1 LSEGLLLGIDAGTTA
16 VKAALFDH
24 ELRPVAEAR
33 RAVAVTHP
41 RAGWVE
47 QDPELILAAVL
58 DAVAEVLE
66 RARGREILAAGLDHQ
81 GESVL
86 AWDRDSGR
94 ALTPVIVWQDKR
106 QEALLAAIAATED
119 GARVAERS
127 GMPLDPYFSAG
138 KLAWLLANDEAVQR
152 ARAAGTLRLGTV
164 DAFLVDRLG
173 GRFATDLSTASRTQ
187 LLARDGRD
195 WDEEL
200 LATFGV
206 RREWLPALGPSFGAL
221 GELRHERWPV
231 ALALTAQLVD
241 QQAALAGSGAV
252 RAGELK
258 ASYGTGVFVL
268 GRTREAVRADG
279 LLPTVAWAA
288 PDAAGQVVEVAHAL
302 DGGVFAAGSL
312 LDWLATGLGLAPDAA
327 ALAAAAAAVG
337 DSGGVTILPALSGL
351 GAPWWRPGAHGV
363 IAGLHAGVRVGH
375 VGHAALEA
383 IAWRVA
389 DIVGAFATTNPVELV
404 RVDGGLTNDETLLQI
419 QADALGVALSVG
431 PADTTVLGAAMLA
444 GVGAGAFAS
453 VEDAAARLPA
463 ARVIEPRASPQERAA
478 HRERT
483 RRSPRT
489 PPPRAPP
496 GLPRCARARGSRA
509 SARHRSRARAAAP
522 LHARGRPSRGSRGR
536 APPARAARPG
546 HPAGRARV

>member
-1 LSEGLLLGIDAGTTA
+1 VSNGLLLGVDEGTTA
-16 VKAALFDH
+16 VKAALFDCD
-24 ELRPVAEAR
+24 LRPVAEAR
-33 RAVAVTHP
+33 RPVPVTHP
-41 RAGWVE
+41 RPGWVE
-47 QDPELILAAVL
+47 QDPELIVRAVL

-66 RARGREILAAGLDHQ
+66 HAGGREVLAAGLDHQ

-94 ALTPVIVWQDKR
+94 ALTQVIVWQDKR
-106 QEALLAAIAATED
+106 QEALLAELRGTAA
-119 GARVAERS
+119 GARAAERS
-127 GMPLDPYFSAG
+127 GLPLDPYFSSG

-152 ARAAGTLRLGTV
+152 ARDAGTLRLGTV
-164 DAFLVDRLG
+164 DAFLGDRLG

-187 LLARDGRD
+187 LIACGELD

-221 GELRHERWPV
+221 GELHHERWPV
-231 ALALTAQLVD
+231 ALALAAQLVD

-268 GRTREAVRADG
+268 GRTREPVRAGG

-288 PDAAGQVVEVAHAL
+288 PDATGNVGEVAHAL

-327 ALAAAAAAVG
+327 ALAAAAAEVS
-337 DSGGVTILPALSGL
+337 DSAGVMVLPALAGL
-351 GAPWWRPGAHGV
+351 GAPWWRADAHGV
-363 IAGLHAGVRVGH
+363 IAGLHLGVGRAH
-375 VGHAALEA
+375 IARAALEA

-389 DIVGAFATTNPVELV
+389 DIAEAFAASVPVASL
-404 RVDGGLTNDETLLQI
+404 RVDGGLTNDATLLQL
-419 QADALGVALSVG
+419 QADALGLPLSVG

-444 GVGAGAFAS
+444 GVGAGMFAS
-453 VEDAAARLPA
+453 VEDAARRLPPGN
-463 ARVIEPRASPQERAA
+463 VIEPRADA
-478 HRERT
+478 
-483 RRSPRT
+483 
-489 PPPRAPP
+489 
-496 GLPRCARARGSRA
+496 
-509 SARHRSRARAAAP
+509 RSRAGERERWLAFLRDAAE
-522 LHARGRPSRGSRGR
+522 L
-536 APPARAARPG
+536 
-546 HPAGRARV
+546 